1 MISEPLTQAI
11 LLSLFA
17 GATIPLG
24 GLLALEDRVHPR
36 WLKSELRHG
45 VIAFGGGV
53 LVAAVALVLVPQG
66 LERLPGPAA
75 LACFAGGGAAFFL
88 IDRTLGKNGE
98 QAGQLLAM
106 LVDFLPEAVALGAML
121 AAGADGALVL
131 ALLIAL
137 QNFPEG
143 FNAFREVSEGDAR
156 PGRRLM
162 SFALIPALGPLA
174 ALTGAGLLSGNDP
187 ALGALMLFA
196 AGGILYLTFQDV
208 APQAVLDKAWAPP
221 LGAVAGFSL
230 GLAGHLATG
239 G

>member
-1 MISEPLTQAI
+1 MTSEPLTQAI

-24 GLLALEDRVHPR
+24 GLLALEDRIHPR

-53 LVAAVALVLVPQG
+53 LLAAVALVLVPQG
-66 LERLPGPAA
+66 LERLQGPAA
-75 LACFAGGGAAFFL
+75 LVCFAGGGAAFFVL
-88 IDRTLGKNGE
+88 DRTLATSGKS
-98 QAGQLLAM
+98 AGQLLAM

-121 AAGADGALVL
+121 AAGADGAVLL

-143 FNAFREVSEGDAR
+143 FNAFREVSAGDKKPAH
-156 PGRRLM
+156 RLAV
-162 SFALIPALGPLA
+162 FALIPLLGPLA
-174 ALTGAGLLSGNDP
+174 ALTGAGLLSGNGP

-221 LGAVAGFSL
+221 LGAVAGFTL